1 MFLLSSF
8 DFILLLFLL
17 SDSLISLKD
26 RRLGIWRLLSL
37 TCIIISMG
45 IVGVKSTAGREV
57 KFVDPSMTTRGESAW
72 LGYTLCDFRSFDLE
86 CLFIV
91 LCFFFL
97 SLSFSS
103 SSSSSSSKGTLI
115 WYLSGKVWMSLHN
128 EERRLGVPRGSDT
141 LVVPFRYIKRW
152 DLICFFF
159 LTCQAAVVAIVGLR
173 VHNCSCDFSV
183 LLISS
188 SESKRKFLCCVFA
201 RVLALWANL
210 WDVSTTVSNLGVS
223 LIAVLVALSLSP
235 STLDWAQAKRI
246 SAMHALG
253 TSLLQKCLRHSPP
266 GVVYT
271 QVRNLK
277 ELTEGHHK
285 IAWSMWLNLTQ
296 RGESYRVRTHWGLTG
311 ARSPWAL

>member
-1 MFLLSSF
+1 MFC
-8 DFILLLFLL
+8 
-17 SDSLISLKD
+17 
-26 RRLGIWRLLSL
+26 GW
-37 TCIIISMG
+37 
-45 IVGVKSTAGREV
+45 
-57 KFVDPSMTTRGESAW
+57 ESA
-72 LGYTLCDFRSFDLE
+72 G
-86 CLFIV
+86 V
-91 LCFFFL
+91 
-97 SLSFSS
+97 
-103 SSSSSSSKGTLI
+103 
-115 WYLSGKVWMSLHN
+115 SLHN

-159 LTCQAAVVAIVGLR
+159 LTCQAAVVAILGPR
-173 VHNCSCDFSV
+173 VHDCSCDFSV

-188 SESKRKFLCCVFA
+188 SESKRKFLYCVFA

-210 WDVSTTVSNLGVS
+210 WDVSTTVS
-223 LIAVLVALSLSP
+223 SLSVGFTGFTVRP
-235 STLDWAQAKRI
+235 IKHFGTGSVQCS